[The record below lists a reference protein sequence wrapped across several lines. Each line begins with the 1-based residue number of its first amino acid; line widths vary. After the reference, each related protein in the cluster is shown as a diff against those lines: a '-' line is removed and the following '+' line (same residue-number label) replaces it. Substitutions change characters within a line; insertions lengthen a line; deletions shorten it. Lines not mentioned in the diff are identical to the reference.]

1 MVACCGSSVPPERL
15 LWPRCGRQSPWNS
28 GWTWH
33 RRRPE
38 MRPLPGMPTGITNAG
53 TCLPRATQAYA
64 PASRLLPALARPV
77 VCVSDRTLAGYPVG
91 PGLDISDIHP
101 GRHPQSSCGPIG

>member
-1 MVACCGSSVPPERL
+1 MLWFFCAAGAAVVAALWAAIPLEQWLDLAPTPTPNAPSARHADRHHQRRNMPPAR
-15 LWPRCGRQSPWNS
+15 
-28 GWTWH
+28 H
-33 RRRPE
+33 
-38 MRPLPGMPTGITNAG
+38 PGLCPS
-53 TCLPRATQAYA
+53 LKA
-64 PASRLLPALARPV
+64 PARARTPV